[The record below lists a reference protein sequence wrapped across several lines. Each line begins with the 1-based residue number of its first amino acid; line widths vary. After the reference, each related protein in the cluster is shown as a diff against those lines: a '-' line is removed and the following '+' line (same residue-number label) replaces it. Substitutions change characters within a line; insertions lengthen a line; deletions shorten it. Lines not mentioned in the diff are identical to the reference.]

1 MLIVELALFHHQI
14 KPNVHVLKEHIMILP
29 QTNVKHVSEDVN
41 NAVMALLV
49 QLVILLII
57 ILLIAQ
63 TKHVFA
69 TLLSFI

>member
-1 MLIVELALFHHQI
+1 
-14 KPNVHVLKEHIMILP
+14 MILP

-57 ILLIAQ
+57 ILVIAQ

-69 TLLSFI
+69 TLLSSI